1 MVPRN
6 GCIANLKNEV
16 GNPKSAALQSFFL
29 YFPLSYLIL
38 IFNRKGRRGGKRGTP
53 KTEVCLDG
61 KLASFGR
68 FIAVSFETGETAK
81 KLALAPPMAHRAS
94 PP

>member
-1 MVPRN
+1 
-6 GCIANLKNEV
+6 
-16 GNPKSAALQSFFL
+16 
-29 YFPLSYLIL
+29 
-38 IFNRKGRRGGKRGTP
+38 
-53 KTEVCLDG
+53 LDG